1 MTSQQTDIRVVVVA
15 EDHLARAGLA
25 ALLDT
30 MHGCTVAGQASPK
43 EYGSVSSDVFG
54 EDVVVWDLGWDPDRS
69 LECIG
74 DATDGGAL
82 VLALVTDE
90 RGASDA
96 WNAGVRGLLHRD
108 AGPSALAG
116 AIVAVAQGLSVLDP
130 QVAPAIPAPRPT
142 DDRPELTRRE
152 LEVLGLIADGHP
164 NKAIA
169 ARLQISEHT
178 VKFHVTAILEKLG
191 AQSRTEAVTRATRA
205 GLITL

>member
-1 MTSQQTDIRVVVVA
+1 M
-15 EDHLARAGLA
+15 A

-30 MHGCTVAGQASPK
+30 MQGYTVTGQASPG
-43 EYGSVSSDVFG
+43 EYGSLSSDVFG
-54 EDVVVWDLGWDPDRS
+54 EDVAVWDLGWDPDRS
-69 LECIG
+69 LEYLS
-74 DATDGGAL
+74 DATHGGAF
-82 VLALVTDE
+82 VLALVTEE
-90 RGASDA
+90 RGASLA

-108 AGPSALAG
+108 ADSSALES
-116 AIVAVAQGLSVLDP
+116 AVAAVAHGLSVLDP

-178 VKFHVTAILEKLG
+178 VKFHVNAILEKLG